1 MGLAPK
7 CHFVPGLPSGSLEIL
22 EIGTPAL
29 LEAYNFVCRP
39 PNEIRS
45 KEKVVALIESFP
57 TVCHMS
63 PTRKEIRVNP
73 NFL

>member
-7 CHFVPGLPSGSLEIL
+7 CHFVSRLPSGSPEIL
-22 EIGTPAL
+22 EIGTPTP

-39 PNEIRS
+39 SNEMRS
-45 KEKVVALIESFP
+45 KEKIVVLIESFP
-57 TVCHMS
+57 IVCHTS
-63 PTRKEIRVNP
+63 PTHKEIRVNP